1 MSRDHRSLVQ
11 RSLGRRSTGHR
22 GLGLVVGSFAVVGLA
37 LTPACGD
44 DPDPEPVE
52 FTEPGTVF
60 EVDVGEEFVV
70 VLESNVTTGYAWELE
85 VPVLEDV
92 IRLVSDE
99 YVAPDTEADTTLADT
114 TLVGAG
120 GRQELTFEAVGV
132 GTAEVSLWYV
142 RSFDDPKDPAERAVF
157 EVVVTS

>member
-1 MSRDHRSLVQ
+1 MSRGHRSV
-11 RSLGRRSTGHR
+11 GRM
-22 GLGLVVGSFAVVGLA
+22 VGSLAVVGLA
-37 LTPACGD
+37 LAVAPACSD

-60 EVDVGEEFVV
+60 EVEVGEEFVV
-70 VLESNVTTGYAWELE
+70 VLESNVTTGYSWELE
-85 VPVLEDV
+85 APVLEDV
-92 IRLVSDE
+92 VRFVSDD
-99 YVAPDTEADTTLADT
+99 YVAPDTE
-114 TLVGAG
+114 LVGAG

-142 RSFDDPKDPAERAVF
+142 RSFDDPKDPVERAVF